1 MNNTINILPCLQ
13 ETATARKFVRA
24 VGYGKENTPGYI
36 DRTGEM
42 REMGKEEFVQ
52 RWLGGSGK
60 LDDDIVTKGGVL
72 TIPKCLQ
79 KYNCKTSQ
87 DYRRKLWTDLFNV
100 MINSYKNVF
109 LLSSHTMRMVGN
121 LVLTPNCN
129 YYNNCACVLVDINVD
144 LDGEGEKIVNVTQT
158 VVDEGTGGKKKKK
171 SCKFKNVRDVLLEKI
186 LLNMDLPSKLNYQ
199 VFIVRH
205 GNGIHNKP
213 INVKQFDSSLTPLGV
228 YQAYNLGKKLGTNY
242 FDSYYLEDIYLGA
255 SFLRR
260 TQHTILG
267 VLKGIYDDL
276 EPQLEG
282 LYRQFNSE
290 TLRRCGELMGEQFN
304 NLTGN
309 VMSLKPIRNHYYNDI
324 SSISSLPKIR
334 DTNEESLIVRI
345 LEFMDVEENKIDI
358 LEPFDLGIAGKKLK
372 KKSQKR
378 KKGNKPSV
386 KGNKPSVKG
395 NKPSVK
401 GSRHKKK
408 GKQTKKNKN

>member
-1 MNNTINILPCLQ
+1 MNTINILPCLQ

-24 VGYGKENTPGYI
+24 VGFGKENTPGYI
-36 DRTGEM
+36 DGTGEM
-42 REMGKEEFVQ
+42 REMGKEEFVE
-52 RWLGGSGK
+52 RWLGRSGK
-60 LDDDIVTKGGVL
+60 LDDNIVTKGGVL

-79 KYNCKTSQ
+79 KYNCKTSN
-87 DYRRKLWTDLFNV
+87 DYRHKLWTDLLTV
-100 MINSYKNVF
+100 MLRSNKSVF

-144 LDGEGEKIVNVTQT
+144 QDNEGKKVVNVTQS
-158 VVDEGTGGKKKKK
+158 VIDEGTGAKKKKK
-171 SCKFKNVRDVLLEKI
+171 SCNFKNERDTLLEKI
-186 LLNMDLPSKLNYQ
+186 LLNMNLPLRVKYQ

-228 YQAYNLGKKLGTNY
+228 YQAYNLGKKLKNRY
-242 FDSYYLEDIYLGA
+242 FHLYYPENIYLGA

-267 VLKGIYDDL
+267 VLKGIYDNL

-282 LYRQFNSE
+282 LYRQFNNE

-304 NLTGN
+304 NLTGD
-309 VMSLKPIRNHYYNDI
+309 VMSLKPIRNHYYNNI
-324 SSISSLPKIR
+324 SSISSPTKIR
-334 DTNEESLIVRI
+334 DTNQESLIVGI
-345 LEFMDVEENKIDI
+345 LEFMNVEENQINDI
-358 LEPFDLGIAGKKLK
+358 LEPFHLGIAGKKLK

-378 KKGNKPSV
+378 KKGNRSSV
-386 KGNKPSVKG
+386 KGSR
-395 NKPSVK
+395 PSVK
-401 GSRHKKK
+401 GSIDKKK
-408 GKQTKKNKN
+408 GKQTKKK